1 MASLAL
7 EHAATPIGI
16 NGGTTAMGADRVAVS
31 IFPPH
36 FTEHLVGGVFRQI
49 AKIDQ
54 RQGPRCRGHK
64 KMLRHGS
71 NPEKWPWLFLRYSKV
86 DVQFK

>member
-1 MASLAL
+1 
-7 EHAATPIGI
+7 
-16 NGGTTAMGADRVAVS
+16 MGADRVAVS

-54 RQGPRCRGHK
+54 RQRPRCRGHK
-64 KMLRHGS
+64 KMGS
-71 NPEKWPWLFLRYSKV
+71 GANGKRTAYLA
-86 DVQFK
+86 